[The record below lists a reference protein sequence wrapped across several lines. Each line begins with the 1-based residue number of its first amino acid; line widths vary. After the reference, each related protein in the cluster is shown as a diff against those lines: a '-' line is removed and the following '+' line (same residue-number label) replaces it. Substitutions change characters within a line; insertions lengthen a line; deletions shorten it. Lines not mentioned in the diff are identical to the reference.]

1 MTVELYPAIDLRGG
15 KVVRLLQGD
24 YAQETV
30 YGDDPI
36 AVALS
41 FVEAGATWI
50 HIVDLDAAR
59 TGEAINRRVVADVAR
74 QFEVSTSLTAGSG
87 LAWIWQESSTGL
99 RGSSFESRHARDLKL
114 RNSAVAGASGWL
126 GHLRRQT
133 LYLQRRR
140 GAWVMQ
146 FIIHCEVA
154 TSDKSRWGFA

>member
-1 MTVELYPAIDLRGG
+1 MTQVTLLTSPERRGRWSPAER
-15 KVVRLLQGD
+15 
-24 YAQETV
+24 ET
-30 YGDDPI
+30 I
-36 AVALS
+36 L
-41 FVEAGATWI
+41 
-50 HIVDLDAAR
+50 AAAFAP
-59 TGEAINRRVVADVAR
+59 GSVVADVAR

-140 GAWVMQ
+140 SAWVMQ